1 MYGALSEGQWL
12 RGARFSACSI
22 AVITAM
28 SALALCDSAV
38 AAGRDRVAAQ
48 PGGDDHG
55 APQPPPALSAKLARA
70 LAYEHGEGLPKDE
83 RIAAALYCEAAVAGS
98 AEGAFQLGW
107 MYANGRGVD
116 HDDATAS
123 ALFQLAAQNGHRY
136 ARLTLERMGGVHGL
150 LPDCMRPLAPPPVE
164 PLFADSGDDGV
175 DPFAGLP
182 PDKQKIAELV
192 HRMAPRYGIDPRL
205 ALAVIAVESNFNAL
219 ARSVKDARGLMQL
232 IPETAARFNV
242 RDRYDVKENV
252 RGGLSYLRWL
262 LAYYRG
268 EVALAAAAY
277 NAGEGVV
284 DRYRGVPPFP
294 ETRNYVRRVMA
305 LFRHAHHPYDP
316 GVVEPSNVAAHV
328 NASSH

>member
-1 MYGALSEGQWL
+1 
-12 RGARFSACSI
+12 
-22 AVITAM
+22 
-28 SALALCDSAV
+28 
-38 AAGRDRVAAQ
+38 
-48 PGGDDHG
+48 
-55 APQPPPALSAKLARA
+55 
-70 LAYEHGEGLPKDE
+70 
-83 RIAAALYCEAAVAGS
+83 
-98 AEGAFQLGW
+98 
-107 MYANGRGVD
+107 
-116 HDDATAS
+116 
-123 ALFQLAAQNGHRY
+123 
-136 ARLTLERMGGVHGL
+136 
-150 LPDCMRPLAPPPVE
+150 MRPLAPPPVE